1 MTGVRLDLPGADLV
15 SSGIEALR
23 RGELTVE
30 ALLVAVGRRRL
41 RTAGLPVPETQPL
54 PESPELALYAAVG
67 ALHPRDAHARYN
79 GLIRRLV
86 SFERAMEL
94 ELARSTARPAAGG
107 GRSR

>member
-41 RTAGLPVPETQPL
+41 RTTGLPVTAALTETVT
-54 PESPELALYAAVG
+54 VG
-67 ALHPRDAHARYN
+67 A
-79 GLIRRLV
+79 
-86 SFERAMEL
+86 M
-94 ELARSTARPAAGG
+94 
-107 GRSR
+107 